1 MRRGQNEIDKRV
13 LHLRGGFKKGPNRD
27 LFGSLF
33 IFQGPYMHEKLDAS
47 VLSNLFMK
55 MVSIF
60 AGTGS
65 VLHCWQ
71 IWIVTSANAFN
82 FINSF
87 WVPILASRGP
97 YFTKLCPHWK

>member
-47 VLSNLFMK
+47 VLSNLLMK

-60 AGTGS
+60 AGTGC
-65 VLHCWQ
+65 VLHRF
-71 IWIVTSANAFN
+71 AF
-82 FINSF
+82 
-87 WVPILASRGP
+87 
-97 YFTKLCPHWK
+97 YLC